1 MTGLANGP
9 SFGQEEMNLQTRLLR
24 VFHDPGRS
32 FSAIV
37 GRESANDWLL
47 PVLLACLVGM
57 AAHFLTV
64 DLVADLE
71 SPAAREQMAEMSE
84 AEREQYVQ
92 GMQMLRQHGWMMVP
106 IGMFFSLVVVAG
118 VLLIFTRYLFDG
130 EVSYRQMLAIKGYAS
145 MVLIPEW
152 IVRTP
157 LILAQETADV
167 HTGPGAFVPA
177 EMANSFFGKLLIGI
191 NLFDLWQIWIMGIGI
206 AVMSRASAKKATLML
221 LILWALW
228 IIGGAA
234 VESTVAGMPPVES
247 PPVE

>member
-47 PVLLACLVGM
+47 PVLLASLVGVG
-57 AAHFLTV
+57 AYFLTV
-64 DLVADLE
+64 DLVVDLE

-92 GMQMLRQHGWMMVP
+92 GIQTYGWMQMPVM
-106 IGMFFSLVVVAG
+106 MFFSLAVVSG
-118 VLLIFTRYLFDG
+118 VLLMFTRYLFDK
-130 EVSYRQMLAIKGYAS
+130 EVSYRQMLVVKGYAS

-157 LILAQETADV
+157 LILIQETADV
-167 HTGPGAFVPA
+167 YTGPGVFVPA
-177 EMANSFFGKLLIGI
+177 EMANSFFGKMLIGI

-206 AVMSRASAKKATLML
+206 AVMSRAPVKKATLLL
-221 LILWALW
+221 LILWGLW
-228 IIGGAA
+228 IMGGAA
-234 VESTVAGMPPVES
+234 VESMASGMPPAG
-247 PPVE
+247 PAPVE

>member
-47 PVLLACLVGM
+47 PVLLASLVGVG
-57 AAHFLTV
+57 AYFLTV
-64 DLVADLE
+64 DLVVDLE

-92 GMQMLRQHGWMMVP
+92 GIQTYGWMQMPVM
-106 IGMFFSLVVVAG
+106 MFFSLAVVSG
-118 VLLIFTRYLFDG
+118 VLLMFTRYLFDK
-130 EVSYRQMLAIKGYAS
+130 EVSYRQMLVVKGYAS

-157 LILAQETADV
+157 LILIQETADV
-167 HTGPGAFVPA
+167 YTGPGVFVPA
-177 EMANSFFGKLLIGI
+177 EMANSFFGKMLIGI

-206 AVMSRASAKKATLML
+206 AVMSRAPVKKATLLNWEQERRVPDGPARVL
-221 LILWALW
+221 LAL
-228 IIGGAA
+228 IAKEPGIVQRVLSA
-234 VESTVAGMPPVES
+234 
-247 PPVE
+247 

>member
-1 MTGLANGP
+1 MTGFADGSP
-9 SFGQEEMNLQTRLLR
+9 FGQEEMNLQTRLVR

-32 FSAIV
+32 FAAVV

-47 PVLLACLVGM
+47 PVLLACLVGV

-71 SPAAREQMAEMSE
+71 TPAAREQMAEMSE

-106 IGMFFSLVVVAG
+106 VGMFFSLVVVSG
-118 VLLIFTRYLFDG
+118 VLLLFTRYLFDK
-130 EVSYRQMLAIKGYAS
+130 EVSYRQMLVVKGYAS

-177 EMANSFFGKLLIGI
+177 EMANTFFGKMLIGI
-191 NLFDLWQIWIMGIGI
+191 NLFDLWQIGIMGIGI
-206 AVMSRASAKKATLML
+206 AVMSRASVKKATLML
-221 LILWALW
+221 LILWGLW
-228 IIGGAA
+228 IMGGAA
-234 VESTVAGMPPVES
+234 VESMASGMPPAASAPIE
-247 PPVE
+247 